1 MVYIKLK
8 VSIIMK
14 AIGMEP
20 QVLIDIL
27 VGAKI
32 GVVYPFGTDH
42 RGDLVVTSYALK
54 QAGLPSNMAGAA
66 VQLEDVEETAPG
78 NFVWKFNPEVTL
90 IRPFKVHGTMELFD
104 VEDQL
109 IYAEPTNWFNV
120 EAENAG
126 HAKIDDWLQE
136 YFASHPDANRVPRQE
151 LPEEII
157 NLATSFDDWRA
168 EYFEFLYKPTK
179 AQKHELR
186 TKRYDIDPL

>member
-1 MVYIKLK
+1 
-8 VSIIMK
+8 MK

-27 VGAKI
+27 VGAKV
-32 GVVYPFGTDH
+32 GVVYSFGTEH

-54 QAGLPSNMAGAA
+54 EAGLPSNMAGAV

-104 VEDQL
+104 VDDQL
-109 IYAEPTNWFNV
+109 IKPEPTNWFNV

-126 HAKIDDWLQE
+126 HEKINSWLDN
-136 YFASHPDANRVPRQE
+136 YFAEHPDLDRVPRQE
-151 LPEEII
+151 IPEDIAT
-157 NLATSFDDWRA
+157 LAASFDDWRA
-168 EYFEFLYKPTK
+168 AYFDFLYMPTK
-179 AQKHELR
+179 AQKRELR
-186 TKRYDIDPL
+186 SKRYDIDPL